1 MPDTSLLHAQ
11 DDLALLHS
19 FFKGNSAAFT
29 LIYNKY
35 ANDLMAYGT
44 GWGIDR
50 ETLKDA
56 IQDVFYKL
64 YTNRKSFE
72 HTKNLKLSLIRS
84 LKNRIL
90 DLRKTSIETVSI
102 DNIEFTIQPMVTDV
116 LIEEEDRKTIEEQ
129 IEVYMNLLTSRQR
142 EAIYLRYIDE
152 MDYEEIAEILDM
164 TAPAVRKLVC
174 RGIARLRMESLNY
187 LPLYLLL
194 LELGNSIKPS

>member
-11 DDLALLHS
+11 DDLALLNS
-19 FFKGNSAAFT
+19 FFKGNSDAFT

-44 GWGIDR
+44 GWGVDH

-64 YTNRKSFE
+64 YSNRKSFE
-72 HTKNLKLSLIRS
+72 KATNLKSYLIRS

-90 DLRKTSIETVSI
+90 DMRKAAIETTR
-102 DNIEFTIQPMVTDV
+102 IESLEFSIQPIVTDA

-129 IEVYMNLLTSRQR
+129 IETYLSLLTGRQR
-142 EAIYLRYIDE
+142 EAIYLRYIDGL
-152 MDYEEIAEILDM
+152 DYEEIAQILNM

-194 LELGNSIKPS
+194 LGLASSLKPS

>member
-1 MPDTSLLHAQ
+1 MPDTSQLHLQ
-11 DDLALLHS
+11 DDLTLLS
-19 FFKGNSAAFT
+19 NFFKGDCDAFT
-29 LIYNKY
+29 LIYTKY

-44 GWGIDR
+44 GWGIDH

-72 HTKNLKLSLIRS
+72 HAKNLKFYLIRS

-90 DLRKTSIETVSI
+90 DLRKASIETVNI
-102 DNIEFTIQPMVTDV
+102 DDIEFTIQPMITDAI
-116 LIEEEDRKTIEEQ
+116 LEDEDRKTIEEQ
-129 IEVYMNLLTSRQR
+129 IETYLNLLTSRQR
-142 EAIYLRYIDE
+142 EAIYLRYIDG
-152 MDYEEIAEILDM
+152 MDYEEIAQLLDM

-174 RGIARLRMESLNY
+174 RGIARLRTESLNY

-194 LELGNSIKPS
+194 IGFGSAVKPS